1 MSNHL
6 TDTVAQSGLL
16 PHEGTLTTALS
27 GGADSVALLL
37 VLQALQPQYG
47 YDLQAVH
54 IHHGIRGEEAD
65 RDAAFCEA
73 LCKKRQIPFQCRH
86 VDVPTYAAAHK
97 LSIETAARILRYE
110 ALRQLAPTGL
120 IATAH
125 HADDAAET
133 MLFYLM
139 RGCGLNGL
147 CGIPPK
153 RGRIIR
159 PLLAVSKAEL
169 LSYLHTQGQ
178 DFVTDSSNLTEDTE
192 RNRLRHRILPMLCEY
207 QPALVT
213 HLTHTAQT
221 LREDEAYLTE
231 QAKQVFAQHL
241 HPQWGGLQHMA
252 EVPKPLRVRCY
263 RMLLAPFAIDPSY
276 ALLCAIDALVTD
288 GMGKITVS
296 GDVYAQVHRGMLF
309 VMRDTVPLCDV
320 LPLTLGENR
329 QFAERICTASL
340 ETAESAALSPKLHKS
355 FTQYALDYDKIIGSL
370 RFRLRQRDDRITLPK
385 HSHSQL
391 LRKAVQANVP
401 LPLRQ
406 SIYVLY
412 DDTGCIFCEGVG
424 VAAGAAPDNTSKRL
438 LLLQCT
444 AADPT
449 EIQ

>member
-1 MSNHL
+1 MSSHL
-6 TDTVAQSGLL
+6 TDIVAQSGLL
-16 PHEGTLTTALS
+16 PHEGILIAALS

-47 YDLQAVH
+47 YKLQAVH

-73 LCKKRQIPFQCRH
+73 LCHKRQIPFLCRH

-110 ALRQLAPTGL
+110 ALHQLAPTGL

-147 CGIPPK
+147 GGIPPR

-159 PLLAVSKAEL
+159 PLLAASKAEL
-169 LSYLHTQGQ
+169 LAYLHTQGQ

-192 RNRLRHRILPMLCEY
+192 RNRLRHRILPMLREH
-207 QPALVT
+207 QPALLT

-221 LREDEAYLTE
+221 LREDEAYLTAQAE
-231 QAKQVFAQHL
+231 QIFAQKL
-241 HPQWGGLQHMA
+241 HPQWFGLQHMA

-263 RMLLAPFAIDPSY
+263 RMLLARYAVDPSY
-276 ALLCAIDALVTD
+276 ALLCAIDALVTE

-309 VMRDTVPLCDV
+309 VLRAAKPLCDV
-320 LPLTLGENR
+320 LPLCIGKNR
-329 QFAERICTASL
+329 QFAGRICTASL
-340 ETAESAALSPKLHKS
+340 ENAGNSDLSPKLHKS
-355 FTQYALDYDKIIGSL
+355 FTHYALDYDKMIGSPC
-370 RFRLRQRDDRITLPK
+370 FRLRQRDDRITLPGRK
-385 HSHSQL
+385 TTES
-391 LRKAVQANVP
+391 LRKTVQAKVP

-406 SIYVLY
+406 SIYALY

-424 VAAGAAPDNTSKRL
+424 VAAGVAPDSTTTRL
-438 LLLQCT
+438 LLLHCA

>member
-1 MSNHL
+1 MNKHL
-6 TDTVAQSGLL
+6 TETVAQSGFL
-16 PHEGTLTTALS
+16 PHEGTLTAALS

-37 VLQALQPQYG
+37 LLQALQPQFG
-47 YDLQAVH
+47 YDLQAIH

-73 LCKKRQIPFQCRH
+73 LCQKRQIPFLCRH
-86 VDVPTYAAAHK
+86 VDVPAYAAEQK
-97 LSIETAARILRYE
+97 LSVETAARILRYE
-110 ALRQLAPTGL
+110 ALHQLAPTGL

-133 MLFYLM
+133 MLFYLL

-147 CGIPPK
+147 CGIPPR

-159 PLLAVSKAEL
+159 PLLSVSKADL
-169 LSYLHTQGQ
+169 LSYLQAQGQ

-192 RNRLRHRILPMLCEY
+192 RNRLRHRILPMLREY
-207 QPALVT
+207 NQTLVT

-231 QAKQVFAQHL
+231 QTKQIFAQNL
-241 HPQWGGLQHMA
+241 HPQWGGLQYMA
-252 EVPKPLRVRCY
+252 DVPKPLRIRCC
-263 RMLLAPFAIDPSY
+263 RMLLARYAIDPSY
-276 ALLCAIDALVTD
+276 ELLSAMDAAIMQGT
-288 GMGKITVS
+288 GKITVS

-309 VMRDTVPLCDV
+309 VLRDTKPLCDA
-320 LPLTLGENR
+320 LPLHIGENR

-340 ETAESAALSPKLHKS
+340 IDADLSPKIHKT
-355 FTQYALDYDKIIGSL
+355 FTHYALDYDKIIGSPCL
-370 RFRLRQRDDRITLPK
+370 RLRQRDDSITLPGRQ
-385 HSHSQL
+385 HSTS
-391 LRKAVQANVP
+391 LRKSVQANIP

-406 SIYVLY
+406 SIYALY

-424 VAAGAAPDNTSKRL
+424 AAASVTPDKTSKRL

-444 AADPT
+444 AANPT
-449 EIQ
+449 EIQKE

>member
-1 MSNHL
+1 MSSHL
-6 TDTVAQSGLL
+6 AETVVQSGLL
-16 PHEGTLTTALS
+16 PHEGKLTVALS

-37 VLQALQPQYG
+37 LLVELQPQFG

-73 LCKKRQIPFQCRH
+73 LCQKRQIPFCCRF
-86 VDVPTYAAAHK
+86 VDVPAFAAAQK
-97 LSIETAARILRYE
+97 LSTETAARILRYE
-110 ALRQLAPTGL
+110 ALQQLAPAGL

-125 HADDAAET
+125 HADDEAET
-133 MLFYLM
+133 MLFYLL

-159 PLLAVSKAEL
+159 PLLGVSKAAL
-169 LSYLHTQGQ
+169 LAYLQRQGQ
-178 DFVTDSSNLTEDTE
+178 DFVTDSSNLTEDAT
-192 RNRLRHRILPMLCEY
+192 RNHLRHRILPMLREY

-221 LREDEAYLTE
+221 LREDEAYLTG
-231 QAKQVFAQHL
+231 QAKQVFSQNYHT
-241 HPQWGGLQHMA
+241 QWGGLRYMA
-252 EVPKPLRVRCY
+252 EQPKPLRIRCY
-263 RMLLAPFAIDPSY
+263 RMLLARYRIDPSY
-276 ALLCAIDALVTD
+276 TLLCAIDRLVREN
-288 GMGKITVS
+288 MGKITVS

-309 VMRDTVPLCDV
+309 VMRDTKPLCHV

-329 QFAERICTASL
+329 QFAERICFASL
-340 ETAESAALSPKLHKS
+340 ENAAFAALSPKIHKS
-355 FTQYALDYDKIIGSL
+355 FTQYALDYDKITGKPC
-370 RFRLRQRDDRITLPK
+370 FRLRQRDDRITLPGRK
-385 HSHSQL
+385 HSEA
-391 LRKAVQANVP
+391 LRKTVQAKVP

-406 SIYVLY
+406 SIYALY

-424 VAAGAAPDNTSKRL
+424 VAADVAPGTTSKRL

-444 AADPT
+444 AATPT